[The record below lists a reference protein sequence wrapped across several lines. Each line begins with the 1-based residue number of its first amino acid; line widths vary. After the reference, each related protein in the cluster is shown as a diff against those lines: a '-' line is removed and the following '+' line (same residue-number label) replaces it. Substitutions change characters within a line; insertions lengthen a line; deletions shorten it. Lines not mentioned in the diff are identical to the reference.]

1 MKSTLFSTVLRG
13 RKVALSA
20 LVVAAMATSAYAS
33 PVTINNGGF
42 EQTSGTGSQEL
53 SNGSYFGQNLTNWTN
68 AAGAYNFVFT
78 SPSASAP
85 DSYSTFFNPNT
96 VSLYN
101 VTASPNGGNF
111 VALDSDFGQGAI
123 SQSISGLIVGDLVT
137 VTFDFAGAQQQGFSG
152 KSSDTLL
159 VTLGGNGPLAST
171 PDPTLNDASEGF
183 TGWYQESVTFI
194 ATNSTE
200 TLSFLADGTPSAV
213 PSFALLDGVSATQ
226 TSPVPEP
233 ASLALLSTGLIGV
246 GGLVRR
252 RFSK

>member
-85 DSYSTFFNPNT
+85 DSYS
-96 VSLYN
+96 
-101 VTASPNGGNF
+101 GGNF

-200 TLSFLADGTPSAV
+200 TLSFLAPSAV

>member
-1 MKSTLFSTVLRG
+1 MR
-13 RKVALSA
+13 
-20 LVVAAMATSAYAS
+20 
-33 PVTINNGGF
+33 
-42 EQTSGTGSQEL
+42 
-53 SNGSYFGQNLTNWTN
+53 NWTN
-68 AAGAYNFVFT
+68 AAGAYIFVFT

-137 VTFDFAGAQQQGFSG
+137 VTFDFAGAQQQGYSG

-159 VTLGGNGPLAST
+159 FTLGGNNPILST
-171 PDPTLNDASEGF
+171 PET
-183 TGWYQESVTFI
+183 
-194 ATNSTE
+194 STSE